1 MKMVKNE
8 WRFIRHNRL
17 ILLSVI
23 VMTIIPLLYSVF
35 FLKSVWDPYGDTQ
48 NLPVAVVNQD
58 KPVDY
63 NGETLNVG
71 KETVNNLKNNDQLGW
86 RFVSEKQAKR
96 GLSNQ
101 KYYTVITLP
110 KNFSK
115 NATTV
120 LDKKPKK
127 MQLSYKTNG
136 SLNYIGEVISQM
148 GASTLDKQI
157 RAAVT
162 NAYASAIFDQLH
174 VVGKGMK
181 TASSGATQLDK
192 GIVTLNDGL
201 GQYTVAVS
209 QVNDGVQTLKTS
221 VKPLAGGVSQLATG
235 GNQLVSGVNTYT
247 GGVSQLAAGIATLNQ
262 SVGPLASGV
271 NQLANGGNQL
281 VAKSGE
287 LNSGAQQV
295 AGGLGTLQSNVGPLA
310 NGVNKLATG
319 SKKLTSGISAYTKGT
334 KSARAGSSQLADGL
348 DEMNK
353 SVTTM
358 PAQVDELN
366 NGLKQLDTGSQA
378 VADGILKVNQGV
390 SSQDSQLTA
399 LNKGLGQMKDGLT
412 ELNSQVNSDEVSQ
425 AISDLQQQVA
435 GLDGATTAATTS
447 LTKIKENTQTTATAA
462 GSLKEQ
468 ISASDLETA
477 QKAKLLA
484 EVQKIGTAQASNGT
498 ELQNVQTALA
508 PLKEINVD
516 QLKALSAK
524 IQSLQGAINKL
535 YAGYV
540 TGANGQTSLYNG
552 GLEAIAGLRS
562 VQENTAKDSD
572 LYRGATDVSN
582 GIASAS
588 TGVNTLSQKLPDLT
602 GGLGQLVTGA
612 NQLDSGLGELTA
624 NSGALNSGAATLSGG
639 IGTMNGQIP
648 TLTNGVNQL
657 STGSKQLASGVQQY
671 TGGTGQVANGLNQMN
686 SQVPTLVSGVG
697 QLYTGSQTL
706 NANSGALND
715 GAGQLANGLN
725 QMNSQVPTLTSGVS
739 QLADGT
745 SQLDA
750 KSEDLTDGGG
760 KLSKGS
766 GTLAN
771 ALGDGSKKVNGIH
784 TTDKTANM
792 FAKPTKLK
800 HHKYSYVSNYG
811 HALAPYVLSVA
822 LYVGALVFNFAY
834 PIRKISTRGQSA
846 TAWFFSKASVG
857 GVVAIMMA
865 VIEASLMMLFGL
877 NVDHVGS
884 FYLIAIIFALASMF
898 IVMMLSMAFDNP
910 GRFVAMVLL
919 MLQLG
924 GSGGTF
930 PMEVT
935 NSFYNVI
942 HAYLPMTYSILGFRQ
957 AITSGLGSGQI
968 WSSFFTL
975 AGVVV
980 VSLLLLWWVMKILQQ
995 IHLNGVSQLDDNQKL
1010 QDLEH

>member
-48 NLPVAVVNQD
+48 NLPVAVVNKD

-86 RFVSEKQAKR
+86 RFVSEKQAKH

-127 MQLSYKTNG
+127 MKLSYKTNG

-319 SKKLTSGISAYTKGT
+319 SKQLQSGVSAYTSGT
-334 KSARAGSSQLADGL
+334 KSARAGSSQLAD
-348 DEMNK
+348 
-353 SVTTM
+353 
-358 PAQVDELN
+358 
-366 NGLKQLDTGSQA
+366 GLKQLDTGSQA

-390 SSQDSQLTA
+390 SSQDSQLTE

-412 ELNSQVNSDEVSQ
+412 ELNKQVNSDEVSQ
-425 AISDLQQQVA
+425 AISKLQEQVA

-552 GLEAIAGLRS
+552 GLAAINGLRS

-588 TGVNTLSQKLPDLT
+588 
-602 GGLGQLVTGA
+602 TGA

-1010 QDLEH
+1010 QDLEQ